1 MEPDVLDTSS
11 LDMVNMRAF
20 SNPVVNI
27 GEKELERK
35 KNNQCCFLFQRVV
48 EEKMLRS

>member
-27 GEKELERK
+27 GEKPLYFI
-35 KNNQCCFLFQRVV
+35 NSYL
-48 EEKMLRS
+48 

>member
-11 LDMVNMRAF
+11 LGTMRAF

-27 GEKELERK
+27 GEQAKLSTRGSIHY
-35 KNNQCCFLFQRVV
+35 C
-48 EEKMLRS
+48 